1 MHRTPRRRSLSPLFL
16 TVLASALVLAAAA
29 TAQPELSY
37 EQYRGLAWAADRL
50 DHVTMFEPLDG
61 EAGMHVA
68 VAERFGTVQVFK
80 ADGRGVSRAWKSIRL
95 GGVPEEIL
103 TGDLDGDG
111 FDDSLVCRT
120 SSGQVYVWRLSD
132 YALVWQSLPSEYQ
145 SISCFTIA
153 NVDDDAAHEI
163 VLLADRRLNY
173 VDGVNFTREFTS
185 IREYEATMVRCGDV
199 DGDGRVEIVLNSG
212 QVLDSV
218 SGDVEWEDEAFY
230 SRIELLDIDGDG
242 MPEILTE
249 NDFSGPLKVFDVD
262 YRSEVRFQ

>member
-111 FDDSLVCRT
+111 FADSLVCRT

-173 VDGVNFTREFTS
+173 VDGVN
-185 IREYEATMVRCGDV
+185 
-199 DGDGRVEIVLNSG
+199 
-212 QVLDSV
+212 
-218 SGDVEWEDEAFY
+218 
-230 SRIELLDIDGDG
+230 
-242 MPEILTE
+242 
-249 NDFSGPLKVFDVD
+249 
-262 YRSEVRFQ
+262 